1 MTFTTGYSATA
12 RNSLKITD
20 NKILTMNCFLAD
32 AGGYVHTCTLYRK
45 ITGVILMLS
54 LFLLSPLK
62 TSGQVVVEKSKDKV
76 IISGTQYYIH
86 VVRKGETAYSIS
98 RAYGITVDELV
109 RNNPGSGNGLRTGQA
124 LRIPVVETPAAGQEQ
139 DKKNQTPE
147 KQRDESKFF
156 YHRLKPGETVYSLAR
171 NYGVSV
177 QEITESNP
185 GVEIN
190 KLPVNYEIAIPRR
203 TVKQTTEE
211 IQPQEKKGFLEHRV
225 VKGETLASIA
235 EKYGISV
242 RDIRRENKGII
253 FPHVNDILRIPVTR
267 VNEIKEEAIAVT
279 DTITIPEKPVIEIPA
294 GITPVKN
301 LKGRFNVAVLLPF
314 NTPANSV
321 RMEIDSSQ
329 VIKGKPV
336 YKTVVRPDEWLYPQT
351 IQFVELYEGILLAA
365 DTLRSMG
372 LDINIFA
379 FDTQSEEETPEILI
393 ESGKLRDMDLIIG
406 PVYSRNLLGIAQY
419 AGRYGIPVVSP
430 VTLISNQPLAD
441 NPNLFLTIPSVDVAQ
456 DAIIR
461 RAGEHRNSNFVFI
474 KTDSSGEDEATN
486 RFRNRLL
493 KELDSENG
501 GDTLRFRELL
511 FISRSSLPADSINRL
526 EHSLSPRHENVIII
540 ASEEHPVLS
549 EIIMSLHTLMRKYRI
564 KLIGLPAVRE
574 LVNLDPKLYFDLGIE
589 LYSYYWID
597 YGKPDVKAFIRKF
610 RNKFLTEP
618 GENSYAWMGY
628 DIMYYFLSGLSIHG
642 KDFVKHPEIHNPE
655 LLQTKFYF
663 VRKSKDSG
671 FENNHL
677 YLIKYTG
684 SMDIV
689 LIEDM
694 EP

>member
-1 MTFTTGYSATA
+1 
-12 RNSLKITD
+12 
-20 NKILTMNCFLAD
+20 MNCFFAD
-32 AGGYVHTCTLYRK
+32 ARGFENTCTLYRK
-45 ITGVILMLS
+45 VSVTILMLS
-54 LFLLSPLK
+54 LFLLTALK
-62 TSGQVVVEKSKDKV
+62 TTGQVVVEKSKDMV
-76 IISGTQYYIH
+76 IISGTRYYIH
-86 VVRKGETAYSIS
+86 VVRKGETSYSIS

-109 RNNPGSGNGLRTGQA
+109 KNNPGTENGLRTGQA
-124 LRIPVVETPAAGQEQ
+124 LRLPVVDTPAAPAGQ
-139 DKKNQTPE
+139 DKKNQTME

-177 QEITESNP
+177 QEITQSNP

-203 TVKQTTEE
+203 TIKQTTED
-211 IQPQEKKGFLEHRV
+211 IQPQEKGFLEHRV
-225 VKGETLASIA
+225 VKGETLSSIA

-242 RDIRRENKGII
+242 RDIRRENKGVI
-253 FPHVNDILRIPVTR
+253 FPHVNDILIIPVNR
-267 VNEIKEEAIAVT
+267 VREIKEEAIAVT
-279 DTITIPEKPVIEIPA
+279 DTVTLPEKPVIEIPA

-301 LKGRFNVAVLLPF
+301 LKGKFNVAVLLPF
-314 NTPANSV
+314 NTPVNSV
-321 RMEIDSSQ
+321 RAEIDSSQ
-329 VIKGKPV
+329 VIKGRPV
-336 YKTVVRPDEWLYPQT
+336 YKTIVRPDEWLYPQT
-351 IQFVELYEGILLAA
+351 IQFIELYEGILLAA

-379 FDTQSEEETPEILI
+379 FDTQGGEETPENLI
-393 ESGKLRDMDLIIG
+393 ESGKLRNMDLIIG
-406 PVYSRNLLGIAQY
+406 PVYSRNLVGIAQY
-419 AGRYGIPVVSP
+419 AARYDIPVVSP
-430 VTLISNQPLAD
+430 VMLISNQPLSG
-441 NPNLFLTIPSVDVAQ
+441 NPNLFLTIPSVNVAQ
-456 DAIIR
+456 EAIIR
-461 RAGEHRNSNFVFI
+461 RAAEHKKSNFVFI
-474 KTDSSGEDEATN
+474 QTDSSGEDEATA
-486 RFRNRLL
+486 RFRNRLV
-493 KELDSENG
+493 KELDSANG
-501 GDTLRFRELL
+501 DDTLRFRELL

-526 EHSLSPRHENVIII
+526 QHALSPRHENVIII

-549 EIIMSLHTLMRKYRI
+549 EIIMSLHSLMRKYRI

-597 YGKPDVKAFIRKF
+597 YSKPDVRAFVKKF

-642 KDFVKHPEIHNPE
+642 KDFIKHPEMHNPR

-663 VRKSKDSG
+663 GRKSTDSG

-689 LIEDM
+689 LIEDP